1 MPERLGARLGQDR
14 KGVGCMKYLRYEIA
28 TSRVT
33 EVTADEI
40 LQWFVACFKTQG
52 NVWTDMNRKDFF
64 FSSRERIYA
73 NEKSVEELG
82 LTYFHGGTYFIR
94 GRES

>member
-1 MPERLGARLGQDR
+1 MLHG
-14 KGVGCMKYLRYEIA
+14 MKYLRYEIA
-28 TSRVT
+28 TGRVA

-82 LTYFHGGTYFIR
+82 LTYFQGGTYFIR